1 MQNISNMAQI
11 SSKQKIHIISHNK
24 HTSEP
29 LLTQEIQIL
38 RVKKR
43 NGTVVEFDIYRIQK
57 AIEKAFDTCHID
69 GENIHDILTDIYYE
83 LQIVQHNHGEENI
96 LTVERIQD
104 EVEKNLI
111 KFNQYEVAKAYILYR
126 EKRSAMRKND
136 IFKKRTNLRPYEY
149 PELYEYVS
157 AIRHS
162 YWIHTEFNY
171 TPDVQDFKININ
183 DAERHAIKHTMLA
196 IAQIEVTVKSF
207 WGDIYKRM
215 PKPEIAAVWFT
226 FAESEVRH
234 TDAYAHL
241 LEMLGLNEEFAN
253 IQHMPVLI
261 ERVKYLEWA
270 LATSKSDDNREYA
283 LSILLFSLFTEHVSL
298 FSQFLIMMSFN
309 KHKNLFKGIS
319 NAVEATSKE
328 EQIHGLFGIEIINI
342 IKKEHPERF
351 DKDLEERIYD
361 ACQSALSSESNVL
374 DRIFEQW
381 ELSFLPKDVVLE
393 FIKNRLNNSL
403 TSIGFK
409 KIFDV
414 DNKLLVQT
422 EWFDDEIVATKHG
435 DFFNKRSINY
445 NKRSQSITADD
456 LF

>member
-1 MQNISNMAQI
+1 MDQI
-11 SSKQKIHIISHNK
+11 TSTQKTHMMFNNK

-29 LLTQEIQIL
+29 LLPQEIEIL
-38 RVKKR
+38 QVKKR
-43 NGTVVEFDIYRIQK
+43 NGTIVDFDIYRIHK
-57 AIEKAFDTCHID
+57 AIEKAFDACHAEGAD
-69 GENIHDILTDIYYE
+69 IHDIVTDIYHS
-83 LQIVQHNHGEENI
+83 LQLIQYNYGEERM
-96 LTVERIQD
+96 LTVEHIQD

-111 KFNQYEVAKAYILYR
+111 KFNKYEVAKAYILYR

-136 IFKKRTNLRPYEY
+136 IFRKRTNLRPYDY

-171 TPDVQDFKININ
+171 TPDVQDFKVNIN

-196 IAQIEVTVKSF
+196 IAQIEVAVKSF

-234 TDAYAHL
+234 MDAYAHL
-241 LEMLGLNEEFAN
+241 LEILGLNQEFAK
-253 IQHMPVLI
+253 IQHMPVLM

-270 LATSKSDDNREYA
+270 LVTAKSDDNREYA
-283 LSILLFSLFTEHVSL
+283 LSILLFSLFIEHVSL

-342 IKKEHPERF
+342 IKKEHPEWF

-361 ACQSALSSESNVL
+361 ACQSALSWESKVL

-403 TSIGFK
+403 TSIGLK
-409 KIFDV
+409 KLFDIN
-414 DNKLLVQT
+414 DALLIQT
-422 EWFDDEIVATKHG
+422 ERFDDEIVATKHG